1 MNNQAILREYQE
13 ILRGIDTELSQETE
27 PVLRK
32 NLLKFRADVKM
43 SIMDL
48 QGQIAMQLKQQEN
61 GGAIL

>member
-1 MNNQAILREYQE
+1 MSNQAILREYQE

-32 NLLKFRADVKM
+32 NLLNFRADVKM
-43 SIMDL
+43 SLMDL

>member
-13 ILRGIDTELSQETE
+13 ILRGVDTELSQETE

-32 NLLKFRADVKM
+32 NLLNFRADVKM

>member
-1 MNNQAILREYQE
+1 MNNQAILRDYRKKLRE
-13 ILRGIDTELSQETE
+13 IDAALPKITV

-32 NLLKFRADVKM
+32 GLLEFRENVEM

-61 GGAIL
+61 GGILL

>member
-1 MNNQAILREYQE
+1 MNNQAILRQYQE

-32 NLLKFRADVKM
+32 NLLNFRADVKM

>member
-1 MNNQAILREYQE
+1 MSNQAILREYQE

-27 PVLRK
+27 PALRK
-32 NLLKFRADVKM
+32 NLLNFRADVKM

>member
-1 MNNQAILREYQE
+1 MNNQAILGEYQE

-27 PVLRK
+27 LVLRK
-32 NLLKFRADVKM
+32 NLLNFRADVKM

>member
-32 NLLKFRADVKM
+32 NLLNFRADVKM

>member
-32 NLLKFRADVKM
+32 NLLKFRADVEIP
-43 SIMDL
+43 IMEL
-48 QGQIAMQLKQQEN
+48 QGQIAMQLK
-61 GGAIL
+61 

>member
-1 MNNQAILREYQE
+1 MNNQAILCEYQE

-32 NLLKFRADVKM
+32 NLLNFRADVKM

>member
-1 MNNQAILREYQE
+1 MSNQAILREYQE

-27 PVLRK
+27 PALRK
-32 NLLKFRADVKM
+32 NLLNFRADVKM

-48 QGQIAMQLKQQEN
+48 LGQIAMQLKQQEN

>member
-1 MNNQAILREYQE
+1 MSNQAILREYQE

-32 NLLKFRADVKM
+32 NLLNFRADVKM